1 MAASGIDRVTRLV
14 ALFTLLLVGAWIT
27 AGWIFHGL
35 LGDSMERLG
44 REDLRDQGRLLQGAL
59 AAHPGGAHAAW
70 EALDAEALRAAAGLD
85 RLELL
90 DAEGRPLSAPPGRLP
105 AAPPSARVMADL
117 ALGLEA
123 SPPPWREGG
132 ELYHALYLPVIDANG
147 ELAAVLALE
156 AGAETSSR
164 LADLRR
170 GLWAATGVALAFV
183 VFVMLAMGAILRQ
196 ARRRQAALDRA
207 SHLARVG
214 TLAAGLAH
222 EIRNPLAI
230 IGGNAEL
237 IDMRAADA
245 GLRERA
251 GEILEEV
258 ERLRRLLTD
267 FLQFARP
274 GDLRLQEIQPRAF
287 WEAALAEQ
295 RALHGGVAMDLAAG
309 DGLPALRADPD
320 RLRQVARNLLA
331 NAAAAAG
338 PGGSVS
344 VRLGAARGRLRTT
357 VSDDGPGVPADL
369 RDRLFEPFASGREG
383 GTGLGLAVSRGIARA
398 HGGDLFLERSGPAGS
413 VFVLALPLDATEG
426 GGA

>member
-1 MAASGIDRVTRLV
+1 MAASGIHRVTRLV
-14 ALFTLLLVGAWIT
+14 ALFTLLMVGAWIT

-35 LGDSMERLG
+35 LGDSLESLG
-44 REDLRDQGRLLQGAL
+44 RQDLRDQGRLLQGAL
-59 AAHPGGAHAAW
+59 AAHPGGARAAW
-70 EALDAEALRAAAGLD
+70 AALDADALRAAAGLD

-90 DAEGRPLSAPPGRLP
+90 DAEGRSLAADADRLP
-105 AAPPSARVMADL
+105 ATPPSARLMADL

-132 ELYHALYLPVIDANG
+132 ELYHALYLPLMDENG

-164 LADLRR
+164 LADLQR
-170 GLWAATGVALAFV
+170 GLWAATGAALAFV

-207 SHLARVG
+207 GHLARVG

-245 GLRERA
+245 DLRERA

-267 FLQFARP
+267 FLHFARP
-274 GDLRLQEIQPRAF
+274 GDLRLQEIEPRAF
-287 WEAALAEQ
+287 WETVLAEQ
-295 RALHGGVAMDLAAG
+295 RVLHAGVAMDLAAG
-309 DGLPALRADPD
+309 DGLPILRADPD
-320 RLRQVARNLLA
+320 RLRQAARNLLA
-331 NAAAAAG
+331 NAAVAAG
-338 PGGSVS
+338 AGGRVS
-344 VRLGAARGRLRTT
+344 VDLAATGDRLRVV
-357 VSDDGPGVPADL
+357 VSDDGPGVPAGL
-369 RDRLFEPFASGREG
+369 RENLFEPFVSGREG
-383 GTGLGLAVSRGIARA
+383 GTGLGLAVSLGIARA
-398 HGGDLFLERSGPAGS
+398 HGGTLRLDRSGPEGS
-413 VFVLALPLDATEG
+413 VFVLELPLDAVEG
-426 GGA
+426 DGS